1 MSNLVV
7 HNVTI
12 GHLYVLLTVHPGM
25 ILVNNQLDEQFFFMY
40 VYFNSLHGSGSHVPT
55 IRRIIVSIRHLV
67 YITLKKKL
75 KSLKLNI
82 KFRNAQEANQTHRHK
97 DIKTK
102 LYKNNAAI

>member
-1 MSNLVV
+1 M
-7 HNVTI
+7 HMYETCFTTFF
-12 GHLYVLLTVHPGM
+12 VLLTVHPGM
-25 ILVNNQLDEQFFFMY
+25 ILINNQINVQIFMY
-40 VYFNSLHGSGSHVPT
+40 VYCCSLHGSGSHVPT